1 MPLTAPTLSVS
12 DSANGTG
19 GVATLSGGDS
29 GATNTISVQA
39 VDGELGTSTWTSKGN
54 RTGNGTVSISA
65 TSGFYWIRCVSVLS
79 SETVVSNLVYQNFTS
94 GTDAVLEQCLE
105 AIQARIQGMSLS
117 GIANSSV
124 VIQKVPS
131 DRNVTRPAIVIG
143 PVGGETVALTSGS
156 NRRDDVGY
164 PVFVGII
171 AADNQDQDTNRGR
184 NLLWREKIRRAFH
197 AQRLPGVSLNYT
209 CGVETRDIVAPD
221 WFASMR
227 FVSAMVIRCL
237 AREPRGIS

>member
-1 MPLTAPTLSVS
+1 MPLTAPTLSVA

-29 GATNTISVQA
+29 GATNAISVQA
-39 VDGELGTSTWTSKGN
+39 IDGELGTSTWTSKGS
-54 RTGNGTVSISA
+54 RTGNGTVSIAA
-65 TSGFYWIRCVSVLS
+65 TAGFYWVRCVSTLLT
-79 SETVVSNLVYQNFTS
+79 ETVVSNLVYQNFTS

-105 AIQARIQGMSLS
+105 AVQSRIQGLALS

-124 VIQKVPS
+124 VVQKVPS
-131 DRNVTRPAIVIG
+131 DKNIVRPAVLIG
-143 PVGGETVALTSGS
+143 PVGGESIGLPNGS
-156 NRRDDVGY
+156 NIRDDIGY
-164 PVFVGII
+164 PVFVGIV
-171 AADNQDQDTNRGR
+171 AADNQDQEANRAR
-184 NLLWREKIRRAFH
+184 NLLWRQKIRMAFH
-197 AQRLPGVSLNYT
+197 AQRLPGVSLVYT

-227 FVSAMVIRCL
+227 FLSAMVVRCF